1 MDYHQHRQGGGK
13 LYAQAPSSGDHA
25 SIVSSIAPF
34 DTVCSGGSSTTS
46 SSNTR
51 RSLDESEV
59 LRCINEYRREHGAPM
74 LRWSSAC
81 AREAQRRASH
91 ESGPSAEYGENL
103 ARSTDHSWR
112 DPTIACIGSIHR
124 WQKEEAGY
132 DYGKPGLSSNTSHF
146 TANVWRLTTH
156 VGFGVFRA
164 KYKGKSTMWVV
175 AYFSPRGNQA

>member
-1 MDYHQHRQGGGK
+1 MWT
-13 LYAQAPSSGDHA
+13 
-25 SIVSSIAPF
+25 VS
-34 DTVCSGGSSTTS
+34 SGGSSSTT

-59 LRCINEYRREHGAPM
+59 LCCINEYRREHGAPM

-124 WQKEEAGY
+124 WQ
-132 DYGKPGLSSNTSHF
+132 
-146 TANVWRLTTH
+146 V
-156 VGFGVFRA
+156 
-164 KYKGKSTMWVV
+164 
-175 AYFSPRGNQA
+175 RG